1 MKLGFYATLGP
12 ACCEA
17 EVLAR
22 LIDAGMTGAR
32 LNLSH
37 SDIEACEPWINA
49 LFAAERLTGVKQEL
63 LMDMQGP
70 ELRVGELPLPVE
82 LKTGEKLPLLSA
94 VRTLMLPTEVSETI
108 EDGHGLLLDDGK
120 LLLEVSGD
128 SLIVKRGG
136 RLSGKKSVAVMGA
149 KIDMPTMTERDKRS
163 VALADSYGVTGLMQ
177 PFVRGREDIETVR
190 SEIQKNGG
198 GLKLFAKV
206 ENLEGVSRLPEFAA
220 LCDMIVIARGDL
232 GNSMPLW
239 ELPGVQKRISS
250 LCRRENV
257 PFLVVT
263 ELLASMHGSPV
274 PTRAEV
280 SDIYNAVADGASALM
295 LTGETAV
302 GKYPVEAMKYL
313 VKTASSYFETE
324 QGQ

>member
-1 MKLGFYATLGP
+1 
-12 ACCEA
+12 
-17 EVLAR
+17 
-22 LIDAGMTGAR
+22 
-32 LNLSH
+32 
-37 SDIEACEPWINA
+37 
-49 LFAAERLTGVKQEL
+49 
-63 LMDMQGP
+63 
-70 ELRVGELPLPVE
+70 
-82 LKTGEKLPLLSA
+82 
-94 VRTLMLPTEVSETI
+94 
-108 EDGHGLLLDDGK
+108 
-120 LLLEVSGD
+120 
-128 SLIVKRGG
+128 
-136 RLSGKKSVAVMGA
+136 
-149 KIDMPTMTERDKRS
+149 MPTMTERDKRS

-177 PFVRGREDIETVR
+177 PFVRGRRDIETVR
-190 SEIQKNGG
+190 SEIRKNGG